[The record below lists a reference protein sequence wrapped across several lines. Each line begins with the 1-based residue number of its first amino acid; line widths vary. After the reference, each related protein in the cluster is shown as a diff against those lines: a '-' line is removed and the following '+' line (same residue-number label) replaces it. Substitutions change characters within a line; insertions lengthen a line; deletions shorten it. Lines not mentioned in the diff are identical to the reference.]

1 MQGSLDHAFAWET
14 GKDGRCAGA
23 DEPLRR
29 DEEQV
34 AFREVF
40 EAYHFKVW
48 SYFCRRGCTGDE
60 SSDLTQETFLRVYRN
75 MDGLLAAQRRGS
87 WIFTVAANLFKNEIR
102 ARRTE
107 QRSAEEV
114 SLEEALEQ
122 GQPVFGSRRR
132 QLEDPDDPLG
142 GALARERERLLID
155 AVDALPARMRRAV
168 RLRLDQD
175 LKYREI
181 AVIMHTSVD
190 TVKAQLFQARKRLQE
205 RLGEHFGDVDV

>member
-1 MQGSLDHAFAWET
+1 MQGSLDRAFAWET
-14 GKDGRCAGA
+14 ANDRRGAGA
-23 DEPLRR
+23 DEPLRG
-29 DEEQV
+29 DEKQV
-34 AFREVF
+34 AFREIF

-48 SYFCRRGCTGDE
+48 SYFCRRGCTSDE

-107 QRSAEEV
+107 KRSAEEV

-122 GQPVFGSRRR
+122 GQPVFGSRR

-142 GALARERERLLID
+142 SALTRERERLLMD
-155 AVDALPARMRRAV
+155 AVDALPKRMRRAV

-181 AVIMHTSVD
+181 AVIMHTSVE